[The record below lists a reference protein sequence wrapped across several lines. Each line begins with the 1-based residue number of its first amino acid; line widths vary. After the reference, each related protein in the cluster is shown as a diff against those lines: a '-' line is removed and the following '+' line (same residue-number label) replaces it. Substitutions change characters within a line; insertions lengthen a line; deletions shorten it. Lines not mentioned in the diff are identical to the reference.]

1 MTKQMNVCVT
11 PPEQM
16 RYAIILER
24 GAYLGILIM
33 VITYLLYAFGIT
45 TPHVP
50 IETVIN
56 NWHLGVHDYLEVTNS
71 PSGWDW
77 LTLIG
82 TGDYMNYIGIVL
94 LAVMTIICYATL
106 IIPYFRCG
114 DHIYFAIVV
123 AEILVLLFA
132 ASGIVGGGG
141 H

>member
-1 MTKQMNVCVT
+1 MEKQTNVCVT

-16 RYAIILER
+16 RYAMILER

-33 VITYLLYAFGIT
+33 LVTYSIYAFGIL

-56 NWHLGVHDYLEVTNS
+56 NWHLGVHDYLKVTNS
-71 PSGWDW
+71 PTGWDW
-77 LTLIG
+77 VALVG
-82 TGDYMNYIGIVL
+82 TGDFINFIGLAL

-106 IIPYFRCG
+106 IVPYFRCG
-114 DHIYFAIVV
+114 DHIYAAIVI
-123 AEILVLLFA
+123 AEIIVLTVA
-132 ASGIVGGGG
+132 ASGILGSGG

>member
-1 MTKQMNVCVT
+1 MTIQTNRCVT

-16 RYAIILER
+16 RYAMILER

-33 VITYLLYAFGIT
+33 LITYAIYAFGIL

-56 NWHLGVHDYLEVTNS
+56 NWHLGVHDYLKATNS
-71 PSGWDW
+71 PTGWDW
-77 LTLIG
+77 LSLVG
-82 TGDYMNYIGIVL
+82 TGDFINFIGLVL

-106 IIPYFRCG
+106 ILPYFRCG
-114 DHIYFAIVV
+114 DFIYLSIVI
-123 AEILVLLFA
+123 AEIAVLTLA
-132 ASGIVGGGG
+132 ASGILGSGG

>member
-1 MTKQMNVCVT
+1 MTKQKNVCVT

-33 VITYLLYAFGIT
+33 LITYAIYAFGIL

-50 IETVIN
+50 IEVVTHS
-56 NWHLGVHDYLEVTNS
+56 WHLGVHDYLEATNS
-71 PSGWDW
+71 PTGWDW
-77 LTLIG
+77 VALIG
-82 TGDYMNYIGIVL
+82 TGDFINFIGLAL

-106 IIPYFRCG
+106 ILPYYRCG
-114 DHIYFAIVV
+114 DYIYLSIVI
-123 AEILVLLFA
+123 AEIAVLTLA
-132 ASGIVGGGG
+132 ASGILGSGG